1 MRPRSDC
8 IVRFPSRLL
17 IAPRMRRCAGLR
29 VPGGTML
36 GGAGRPGGGRW
47 RGAAR
52 LQVIGS
58 AAGPWFPWAVAGL
71 AALAA
76 LAAPAGLEAG
86 DRYRAGR
93 CFLELRY
100 VSGR

>member
-1 MRPRSDC
+1 
-8 IVRFPSRLL
+8 
-17 IAPRMRRCAGLR
+17 
-29 VPGGTML
+29 
-36 GGAGRPGGGRW
+36 
-47 RGAAR
+47 

-58 AAGPWFPWAVAGL
+58 AAGPWFPWAVAEL
-71 AALAA
+71 TALVALAA
-76 LAAPAGLEAG
+76 LAGFQAG

>member
-1 MRPRSDC
+1 
-8 IVRFPSRLL
+8 V
-17 IAPRMRRCAGLR
+17 GL
-29 VPGGTML
+29 G
-36 GGAGRPGGGRW
+36 

-52 LQVIGS
+52 PLVTGS
-58 AAGPWFPWAVAGL
+58 PAGPWFPWAVAEL
-71 AALAA
+71 TALVALAA
-76 LAAPAGLEAG
+76 LAGFQAG